1 MADSPA
7 KSHATSE
14 AKQPAGLLARKSTPK
29 KQENKQERARESVH
43 KVSPKNGIPPKRT
56 MVGTDKKPNPATPP
70 AHSKPTASSIAR
82 HAPSG
87 SISKTSSRPLSI
99 ADGFRSQNA
108 TAASNAS
115 ISGPKLISS
124 TSAADRLSKRSD
136 SSLRGKGED
145 GEVKPSIPSNREQS
159 ASPVRSSL
167 KSSSKPPT
175 LSSSATT
182 SKKPRPALSSIL
194 NSASSGGTE
203 DLQVQHVTKGVH
215 NGHLATSPAKAKPIS
230 SGSVSKRLKRIPGSP
245 SVKTT
250 KPLPTPPASN
260 RSISPQKK
268 VRPGLGTRKSTMS
281 VTIEQRLR
289 EMSLVHQMLHAAMA
303 EEDGEAD
310 EVKEAYGKQ
319 MDDTLAT
326 LKARLAEARKEEGL
340 VGSAAAVNRSALVNR
355 TPIPPIETD
364 DSVADTTDT
373 SNIDTDFPQKWT
385 EDHVTRCLGEEGS
398 VTVKQPGE
406 RDESMMNEDSS
417 RKLELAQL
425 ELRKGRSDYDSLR
438 VSSDLQVKGLQNAI
452 DTMTNKLHNVQASLQ
467 TKESEVASLERANEV
482 LQEKIKELESESK
495 REIHQHRRRVEDVQ
509 RDQTQVIEERDTAF
523 STIQVAVQELGGEI
537 DELEASR
544 QHEEQYFRHV
554 TGFLDPLWHS
564 QDPVESELSRHRAD
578 TDSLERQN
586 QEDEYDLERLRRIT
600 SVLQNELNEV
610 KASKNRELD
619 HQQEAIEAL
628 QDTIRQG
635 HEMQERELQDVKH
648 SLAQEHEEAIFE
660 LRLELDHALAK
671 EVDKVRQ
678 QGDSKQ
684 LGDHAIQQLRD
695 TYQAEIEQLRA
706 ALACVRA
713 SNSELRRSAAK
724 DEECHDRKE
733 SQLEMELAS
742 SMDQVSG
749 LRAEIHQANQQST
762 DLEEERSAAQSS
774 VQSNAEMLAQLS
786 DEVAS
791 LNQQLTTSNN
801 ANLTLHEKVVHV
813 EEELAATKT
822 FLDELREEKH
832 QLSGDREH
840 ELECARTLRAELEY
854 RCFTAEDAHDDLELR
869 NVMLQTQVTALRADD
884 AERRQEVA
892 DLACAVAPG
901 RKVEE
906 EQNSQLGTRKAETE
920 KLQTRV
926 RELES
931 ALKVTTAELVEL
943 RTERPSGSSF
953 SGSPIPKAGLRSSR
967 WAREPQSEEG
977 HYDASLLAGMR
988 EHLRQIDFMNEE
1000 MLDNHQRVI
1009 SKIDGISK
1017 SPQSSPVISF
1027 RHVKASPAAA
1037 ARGRY
1042 TAPSTSEGTD
1052 ES

>member
-29 KQENKQERARESVH
+29 KQEKKQETARESVH
-43 KVSPKNGIPPKRT
+43 KASPKNGIPPKRT

-87 SISKTSSRPLSI
+87 SISKASSRPLSI
-99 ADGFRSQNA
+99 TDGVRSQNA

-115 ISGPKLISS
+115 ISGPKPISS

-145 GEVKPSIPSNREQS
+145 GEVKPSMLSNREQS

-182 SKKPRPALSSIL
+182 TKTPRPALSSIL

-215 NGHLATSPAKAKPIS
+215 IGHLATSPAKAKPIS
-230 SGSVSKRLKRIPGSP
+230 SGSISKRSKIIPGSP

-250 KPLPTPPASN
+250 KPHPTPPASN

-303 EEDGEAD
+303 EEDGGDD

-319 MDDTLAT
+319 MDETLAT

-340 VGSAAAVNRSALVNR
+340 VNSGAAVNRSALVNR

-398 VTVKQPGE
+398 VTVKQPEEG
-406 RDESMMNEDSS
+406 DESMINEDSS

-425 ELRKGRSDYDSLR
+425 ELRKDRSDYDSLR
-438 VSSDLQVKGLQNAI
+438 VSNDLQVRGLQNAI
-452 DTMTNKLHNVQASLQ
+452 DTMTNKLHNVQASFQ
-467 TKESEVASLERANEV
+467 TKEGEVASLERANEV
-482 LQEKIKELESESK
+482 LQEKIKKLESESM
-495 REIHQHRRRVEDVQ
+495 REIHQHRRGLEDVQ

-523 STIQVAVQELGGEI
+523 STFQVAVQELEDEI

-554 TGFLDPLWHS
+554 TRFLDPPWQS

-578 TDSLERQN
+578 TDSLECQN
-586 QEDEYDLERLRRIT
+586 QEDEYDLKRLRRIT
-600 SVLQNELNEV
+600 SVLQNEINEV
-610 KASKNRELD
+610 KASKNPELD

-648 SLAQEHEEAIFE
+648 SLAQEHEEAITE

-678 QGDSKQ
+678 QAVSKQ
-684 LGDHAIQQLRD
+684 LGDHAIEQLRE

-749 LRAEIHQANQQST
+749 LRAEIHQANQQEST

-801 ANLTLHEKVVHV
+801 ANLTLHEKVAHV

-832 QLSGDREH
+832 QLSGDREF

-854 RCFTAEDAHDDLELR
+854 RCFKAEDAHDDLELR

-906 EQNSQLGTRKAETE
+906 EQNSQLGTRKAESE

-931 ALKVTTAELVEL
+931 ALNVTTAELVEL
-943 RTERPSGSSF
+943 RSERPSGSSF
-953 SGSPIPKAGLRSSR
+953 SGSPIPKAGLRSNR

-1009 SKIDGISK
+1009 SKIDGIPK
-1017 SPQSSPVISF
+1017 SPQSNPVISF
-1027 RHVKASPAAA
+1027 RHVKASPA